1 MYLYLYTSNYQD
13 MRYLAKEIYC
23 EFVGTGERLGV
34 PSMKLHG
41 RVGHIYVRRRRVG
54 HIWFRGIVVG
64 CKGEVKN

>member
-1 MYLYLYTSNYQD
+1 
-13 MRYLAKEIYC
+13 
-23 EFVGTGERLGV
+23 
-34 PSMKLHG
+34 MKLHG